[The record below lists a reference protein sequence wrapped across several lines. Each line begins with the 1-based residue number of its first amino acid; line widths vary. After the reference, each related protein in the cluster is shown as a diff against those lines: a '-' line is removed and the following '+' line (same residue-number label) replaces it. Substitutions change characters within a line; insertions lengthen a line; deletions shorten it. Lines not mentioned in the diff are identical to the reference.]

1 VNIPEPLFSA
11 TKVHLSGPIMQS
23 QPQPFR
29 RSYMSKEESFMYDRE
44 GRVPLV
50 DTMNAA
56 RIEYTEKGVMHL
68 AGRRCDL
75 IKISPRGAV
84 LAINTEFN
92 VPKAFYLDVPDA
104 RINRVGCVLIKVHAI
119 NIIEARFLSPIS
131 DRDLNRIYAFSTH
144 PSHRDVLLD
153 VRA

>member
-1 VNIPEPLFSA
+1 
-11 TKVHLSGPIMQS
+11 MQS
-23 QPQPFR
+23 QPQPFK

-44 GRVPLV
+44 GRVPMV

-68 AGRRCDL
+68 ASRRCDL
-75 IKISPRGAV
+75 IKISPRGAMFV
-84 LAINTEFN
+84 INTQFTL
-92 VPKAFYLDVPDA
+92 PKSFYLDIPDA
-104 RINRVGCVLIKVHAI
+104 RINRVGCVLMKVHPN
-119 NIIEARFLSPIS
+119 NIVETRFLSPIS

>member
-1 VNIPEPLFSA
+1 MEAQQAF
-11 TKVHLSGPIMQS
+11 K
-23 QPQPFR
+23 

-44 GRVPLV
+44 GRFPLV

-56 RIEYTEKGVMHL
+56 RIEYTEKVVMHL
-68 AGRRCDL
+68 ASRRCDL

-84 LAINTEFN
+84 IVINTQFN
-92 VPKAFYLDVPDA
+92 VPRSFYLDIPDA
-104 RINRVGCVLIKVHAI
+104 RISRVGCVLMKMHSN
-119 NIIEARFLSPIS
+119 NIVEARFLSPIS